1 MTKIELQRDVALL
14 RGQMAALYEMFN
26 ENENIQSGDRV
37 KDLAVKLQK
46 QEYSIAF
53 CGHFSAGKSSMINTL
68 MGENILPSSP
78 IPTSANLVK
87 IKSGEDYAKVY
98 FKEDTPHLYPAPYDY
113 EKVKSYCK
121 DGDQIQ
127 SIEISYS
134 KTSIP
139 SNVTIMD
146 TPGIDS
152 TDDAHRIATESALH
166 LADLV
171 FYVMDYN
178 HVQSEL
184 NFLFTKELTE
194 AGKEV
199 YLVINQIDKH
209 REEELSFLDF
219 QKSVVESF
227 ASWGVKPTKIFYTS
241 LKKQNHPHNQ
251 YSELKQF
258 IEEKIDNRIQS
269 LPDSIFQSLKKL
281 GEEHLEYLAQ
291 LDEAKLNEFNEVLQ
305 ELPEDEKTM
314 IPDKVDGLQ
323 SSAK

>member
-1 MTKIELQRDVALL
+1 MKCLI
-14 RGQMAALYEMFN
+14 

-121 DGDQIQ
+121 DGDQIE

-139 SNVTIMD
+139 RDTTIMD

-219 QKSVVESF
+219 QESVVESF
-227 ASWGVKPTKIFYTS
+227 AIMGSKASENILYV
-241 LKKQNHPHNQ
+241 LKKAEP
-251 YSELKQF
+251 
-258 IEEKIDNRIQS
+258 
-269 LPDSIFQSLKKL
+269 
-281 GEEHLEYLAQ
+281 
-291 LDEAKLNEFNEVLQ
+291 
-305 ELPEDEKTM
+305 
-314 IPDKVDGLQ
+314 
-323 SSAK
+323 SS

>member
-1 MTKIELQRDVALL
+1 MGKLKLQRNTALL
-14 RGQMAALYEMFN
+14 RGQIAEFYEIFQN
-26 ENENIQSGDRV
+26 HENVQCAERA
-37 KDLAVKLQK
+37 KDLAIKLEK

-53 CGHFSAGKSSMINTL
+53 CGHFSAGKSSMINKI

-87 IKSGEDYAKVY
+87 VKSGDDYAKVF
-98 FKEDTPHLYPAPYDY
+98 FKEDIPHLYPAPYDY

-127 SIEISYS
+127 AIEISYS
-134 KTSIP
+134 KTTIP
-139 SNVTIMD
+139 NDVMIMD

-209 REEELSFLDF
+209 RDEELSFLDF
-219 QKSVVESF
+219 QNSVKDSF
-227 ASWGVKPTKIFYTS
+227 ASWGVTPAKIFYTS
-241 LKKQNHPHNQ
+241 L
-251 YSELKQF
+251 
-258 IEEKIDNRIQS
+258 
-269 LPDSIFQSLKKL
+269 
-281 GEEHLEYLAQ
+281 
-291 LDEAKLNEFNEVLQ
+291 
-305 ELPEDEKTM
+305 
-314 IPDKVDGLQ
+314 
-323 SSAK
+323 